1 MLKPIY
7 VHIIENTVSFA
18 NKKCYLINKDL
29 PNVKCYY
36 KLYYSLVAPSYTVY
50 IAIAL
55 IDNSNIKRRTKGF
68 NVPDSYLDNLRLVN
82 FNELLELIE
91 SVNTSNDK
99 SWDLLE
105 VINML
110 QLILAK
116 WDDWN

>member
-1 MLKPIY
+1 MVLVMQPIY

-18 NKKCYLINKDL
+18 NKKCYLINEDL
-29 PNVKCYY
+29 CD
-36 KLYYSLVAPSYTVY
+36 LYYHLITSTSTVY
-50 IAIAL
+50 IAINL
-55 IDNSNIKRRTKGF
+55 IDNSNIKRRTNGF
-68 NVPDSYLDNLRLVN
+68 KVPLDYLDNLRLVN

-105 VINML
+105 VISML

-116 WDDWN
+116 WDEWY